1 MEKFLSTPANR
12 IKLVNALGR
21 FSVIGGLL
29 VTALLLGATFLS
41 HY

>member
-1 MEKFLSTPANR
+1 MEKFLSNPANR
-12 IKLVNALGR
+12 IKLVHALGR

-29 VTALLLGATFLS
+29 VAALLLGATLFS

>member
-1 MEKFLSTPANR
+1 MEKFLSNPANR
-12 IKLVNALGR
+12 IKLVHALGR

-29 VTALLLGATFLS
+29 VAALLFSVTLLS